1 MTSSL
6 LHVEKE
12 SLEVLAFRVV
22 DVDGVVSGL
31 VQTIEDTDAAAG
43 LGGGGE
49 HGEGK
54 GLLVN
59 DLRAAEREDQASGS
73 DLGDRGGVQTLIGT
87 EGVVQ
92 GTSMLGECRRIHDH
106 QIVLV
111 LWDVAQELDGIG
123 AIACVSGWLET
134 VQEHIPF
141 YHIDGLAGAVHGINV
156 NCAGAE
162 GIDGEASGVAEEVQ
176 DVAASGIF
184 PDKGPV
190 LPLVEEEAGLLAFGP
205 VDKEFMAVLK
215 DDLLVIGEALGAVK
229 VAVNK
234 VEAGLER
241 GCAGALVIDCLQGRA
256 IDGFQGLADRAF
268 RTEHSYG
275 VGLHNADAIVIVY
288 DQAGETVA
296 FAVDKAVAVGESGFS
311 DKASRFDR
319 LSDRRNRLGGR
330 RNRLSD
336 RRNWLGGRRNWLGDR
351 RDRLSDRR
359 NWLSGRRDW
368 LGGRRNRAGQ
378 SNGDTY
384 PERPGDHI
392 LPKVRRKDIL
402 AGETQHTDGDRSYL
416 IVPVSQKIPALREHT
431 DDVTFSRLADNLGDG
446 TREYPRMESQKR
458 VLSTFL

>member
-241 GCAGALVIDCLQGRA
+241 GGAGAFVIDCLQGRA

-296 FAVDKAVAVGESGFS
+296 FAVDKAVAVGEGGFS
-311 DKASRFDR
+311 DKAKI
-319 LSDRRNRLGGR
+319 GR
-330 RNRLSD
+330 
-336 RRNWLGGRRNWLGDR
+336 
-351 RDRLSDRR
+351 
-359 NWLSGRRDW
+359 
-368 LGGRRNRAGQ
+368 A
-378 SNGDTY
+378 
-384 PERPGDHI
+384 H
-392 LPKVRRKDIL
+392 V
-402 AGETQHTDGDRSYL
+402 
-416 IVPVSQKIPALREHT
+416 
-431 DDVTFSRLADNLGDG
+431 
-446 TREYPRMESQKR
+446 
-458 VLSTFL
+458 

>member
-54 GLLVN
+54 ALLVN

-296 FAVDKAVAVGESGFS
+296 FAVDNAVAVGEGGFS

-319 LSDRRNRLGGR
+319 LSDRRN
-330 RNRLSD
+330 
-336 RRNWLGGRRNWLGDR
+336 
-351 RDRLSDRR
+351 
-359 NWLSGRRDW
+359 WLS
-368 LGGRRNRAGQ
+368 GRRNRAGQ

-392 LPKVRRKDIL
+392 LPKVWRKDIL

-416 IVPVSQKIPALREHT
+416 IVPVSQKIPALGEHT

>member
-1 MTSSL
+1 MKSSL

-241 GCAGALVIDCLQGRA
+241 GGAGTFVIDCLQGRA

-296 FAVDKAVAVGESGFS
+296 FAVDKAVAVGEGGFS

-319 LSDRRNRLGGR
+319 LSDRRDRFSGR
-330 RNRLSD
+330 RN
-336 RRNWLGGRRNWLGDR
+336 
-351 RDRLSDRR
+351 
-359 NWLSGRRDW
+359 W

-392 LPKVRRKDIL
+392 LPKVWRKDIL

>member
-162 GIDGEASGVAEEVQ
+162 GIDREASGVAEEVQ

-241 GCAGALVIDCLQGRA
+241 GGAGAFVIDCLQGRA

-319 LSDRRNRLGGR
+319 LSDRRNRL
-330 RNRLSD
+330 SD
-336 RRNWLGGRRNWLGDR
+336 RRN
-351 RDRLSDRR
+351 
-359 NWLSGRRDW
+359 W

-384 PERPGDHI
+384 PERSGDHI
-392 LPKVRRKDIL
+392 LPKVWRKDIL

>member
-73 DLGDRGGVQTLIGT
+73 DLGDRGGVQTLVGT

-241 GCAGALVIDCLQGRA
+241 GGAGAFVIDCLQGRA

-319 LSDRRNRLGGR
+319 LSDRRNW
-330 RNRLSD
+330 LSD
-336 RRNWLGGRRNWLGDR
+336 RRN
-351 RDRLSDRR
+351 
-359 NWLSGRRDW
+359 W

-392 LPKVRRKDIL
+392 LPKVWRKDIL

>member
-241 GCAGALVIDCLQGRA
+241 GGAGAFVIDCLQGRA

-319 LSDRRNRLGGR
+319 F
-330 RNRLSD
+330 SD
-336 RRNWLGGRRNWLGDR
+336 RRNWLGGRRNR
-351 RDRLSDRR
+351 
-359 NWLSGRRDW
+359 

-392 LPKVRRKDIL
+392 LPKVWRKDIL

>member
-162 GIDGEASGVAEEVQ
+162 GIDREASGVAEEVQ

-319 LSDRRNRLGGR
+319 LGG
-330 RNRLSD
+330 
-336 RRNWLGGRRNWLGDR
+336 RRNWLGGRRN
-351 RDRLSDRR
+351 
-359 NWLSGRRDW
+359 W

-392 LPKVRRKDIL
+392 LPKVWRKDIL

>member
-241 GCAGALVIDCLQGRA
+241 GGAGALVIDCLQGRA

-296 FAVDKAVAVGESGFS
+296 FAVDKAVAVGEGGIS

-319 LSDRRNRLGGR
+319 LSDRR
-330 RNRLSD
+330 
-336 RRNWLGGRRNWLGDR
+336 
-351 RDRLSDRR
+351 DRLSDRR
-359 NWLSGRRDW
+359 NW

-392 LPKVRRKDIL
+392 LPKVWRKDIL

>member
-241 GCAGALVIDCLQGRA
+241 GGAGAFVIDCLQGWA

-319 LSDRRNRLGGR
+319 F
-330 RNRLSD
+330 
-336 RRNWLGGRRNWLGDR
+336 
-351 RDRLSDRR
+351 SDRR
-359 NWLSGRRDW
+359 NWLSDRRNRFS
-368 LGGRRNRAGQ
+368 GRRNRAGQ

-392 LPKVRRKDIL
+392 LPKVWRKDIL

>member
-241 GCAGALVIDCLQGRA
+241 GGAGAFVIDCLQGRA

-319 LSDRRNRLGGR
+319 LGG
-330 RNRLSD
+330 
-336 RRNWLGGRRNWLGDR
+336 R

-359 NWLSGRRDW
+359 NRFS
-368 LGGRRNRAGQ
+368 GRRNRAGQ

-392 LPKVRRKDIL
+392 LPKVWRKDIL

>member
-241 GCAGALVIDCLQGRA
+241 GGAGAFVIDCLQGRA

-296 FAVDKAVAVGESGFS
+296 FAVDKAVAVGEGGFS

-319 LSDRRNRLGGR
+319 LSDRRN
-330 RNRLSD
+330 
-336 RRNWLGGRRNWLGDR
+336 WLGGRRNWL
-351 RDRLSDRR
+351 SD
-359 NWLSGRRDW
+359 
-368 LGGRRNRAGQ
+368 RRNRAGQ

-392 LPKVRRKDIL
+392 LPKVWRKDIL

>member
-184 PDKGPV
+184 PDKGSV

-241 GCAGALVIDCLQGRA
+241 GGAGTFVIDCLQGRA
-256 IDGFQGLADRAF
+256 IDGFQGLAYRAF

-296 FAVDKAVAVGESGFS
+296 FAVDKAVAVGEGGFS

-319 LSDRRNRLGGR
+319 LGGRRDRFSDRRN
-330 RNRLSD
+330 
-336 RRNWLGGRRNWLGDR
+336 
-351 RDRLSDRR
+351 
-359 NWLSGRRDW
+359 W

-392 LPKVRRKDIL
+392 LPKVWRKDIL

-458 VLSTFL
+458 ILSTFL

>member
-6 LHVEKE
+6 LHVEEE

-54 GLLVN
+54 ALLVN

-162 GIDGEASGVAEEVQ
+162 GIDGKASGVAEEVQ

-241 GCAGALVIDCLQGRA
+241 GGAGTFVIDCLQGRA

-319 LSDRRNRLGGR
+319 FSDRRN
-330 RNRLSD
+330 
-336 RRNWLGGRRNWLGDR
+336 
-351 RDRLSDRR
+351 
-359 NWLSGRRDW
+359 W

-392 LPKVRRKDIL
+392 LPKVWRKDIL

>member
-241 GCAGALVIDCLQGRA
+241 GGAGAFVIDCLQGWA

-296 FAVDKAVAVGESGFS
+296 FAVDKAVAVGEGGFS

-319 LSDRRNRLGGR
+319 LSDRR
-330 RNRLSD
+330 
-336 RRNWLGGRRNWLGDR
+336 
-351 RDRLSDRR
+351 DRLSDRR
-359 NWLSGRRDW
+359 NW

-392 LPKVRRKDIL
+392 LPKVWRKDIL

-416 IVPVSQKIPALREHT
+416 IVPISQKIPALREHT

>member
-330 RNRLSD
+330 RNR
-336 RRNWLGGRRNWLGDR
+336 
-351 RDRLSDRR
+351 
-359 NWLSGRRDW
+359 
-368 LGGRRNRAGQ
+368 AGQ

-392 LPKVRRKDIL
+392 LPKVWRKDIL

>member
-54 GLLVN
+54 VLLVN

-241 GCAGALVIDCLQGRA
+241 GGAGAFVIDCLQGWA

-296 FAVDKAVAVGESGFS
+296 FAVDKAVAVGEGGFS

-319 LSDRRNRLGGR
+319 LSDRRN
-330 RNRLSD
+330 
-336 RRNWLGGRRNWLGDR
+336 
-351 RDRLSDRR
+351 
-359 NWLSGRRDW
+359 W

-392 LPKVRRKDIL
+392 LPKVWRKDIL

>member
-49 HGEGK
+49 HGESK

-241 GCAGALVIDCLQGRA
+241 GGAGAFVIDCLQGRA

-296 FAVDKAVAVGESGFS
+296 FAVDKAVAVGEGGFS

-319 LSDRRNRLGGR
+319 LSDRRDRF
-330 RNRLSD
+330 SD
-336 RRNWLGGRRNWLGDR
+336 RRN
-351 RDRLSDRR
+351 
-359 NWLSGRRDW
+359 W

-392 LPKVRRKDIL
+392 LPKVWRKDIL

>member
-123 AIACVSGWLET
+123 AIARVSGWLET

-241 GCAGALVIDCLQGRA
+241 GGAGALVIDCLQGRA

-296 FAVDKAVAVGESGFS
+296 FAVDNAVAVGEGGFS

-319 LSDRRNRLGGR
+319 LSDRRN
-330 RNRLSD
+330 
-336 RRNWLGGRRNWLGDR
+336 
-351 RDRLSDRR
+351 
-359 NWLSGRRDW
+359 W

-392 LPKVRRKDIL
+392 LPKVWRKDIL

>member
-54 GLLVN
+54 ALLVN

-215 DDLLVIGEALGAVK
+215 DDLLVIGKALGAVK

-241 GCAGALVIDCLQGRA
+241 GGAGALVIDCLQGRA

-296 FAVDKAVAVGESGFS
+296 FAVDKAVAVGEGGFS

-319 LSDRRNRLGGR
+319 LSDRRN
-330 RNRLSD
+330 
-336 RRNWLGGRRNWLGDR
+336 WLGDR
-351 RDRLSDRR
+351 R
-359 NWLSGRRDW
+359 NW

-392 LPKVRRKDIL
+392 LPKVWRKDIL

>member
-241 GCAGALVIDCLQGRA
+241 GGAGAFVIDCLQGRA

-319 LSDRRNRLGGR
+319 FSD
-330 RNRLSD
+330 
-336 RRNWLGGRRNWLGDR
+336 RRNWLGDR
-351 RDRLSDRR
+351 RNRLSD
-359 NWLSGRRDW
+359 
-368 LGGRRNRAGQ
+368 RRNRAGQ

-392 LPKVRRKDIL
+392 LPKVWRKDIL

-458 VLSTFL
+458 VLPTFL

>member
-123 AIACVSGWLET
+123 AIARVSGWLET

-241 GCAGALVIDCLQGRA
+241 GCAGAFVIDCLQGRA

-296 FAVDKAVAVGESGFS
+296 FAVDKAVAVGEGGFS

-319 LSDRRNRLGGR
+319 LGG
-330 RNRLSD
+330 
-336 RRNWLGGRRNWLGDR
+336 R
-351 RDRLSDRR
+351 RDRLSDLR
-359 NWLSGRRDW
+359 NW

-392 LPKVRRKDIL
+392 LPKVWRKDIL

>member
-241 GCAGALVIDCLQGRA
+241 GGAGAFVIDCLQGRA

-288 DQAGETVA
+288 DQAWETVA
-296 FAVDKAVAVGESGFS
+296 FAVDKAVAVGEGGFS

-319 LSDRRNRLGGR
+319 LSDRRN
-330 RNRLSD
+330 
-336 RRNWLGGRRNWLGDR
+336 
-351 RDRLSDRR
+351 
-359 NWLSGRRDW
+359 W

-392 LPKVRRKDIL
+392 LPKVWRKDIL

>member
-59 DLRAAEREDQASGS
+59 DLRAAEREDQAPGS

-92 GTSMLGECRRIHDH
+92 GTSMLGECRRIHYH

-241 GCAGALVIDCLQGRA
+241 GGAGTFVIDCLQGRA

-296 FAVDKAVAVGESGFS
+296 FAVDKAVAVGEGGFS
-311 DKASRFDR
+311 GKASRFDR
-319 LSDRRNRLGGR
+319 LSDRRN
-330 RNRLSD
+330 
-336 RRNWLGGRRNWLGDR
+336 
-351 RDRLSDRR
+351 
-359 NWLSGRRDW
+359 W

-392 LPKVRRKDIL
+392 LPKVWRKDIL

>member
-87 EGVVQ
+87 ESVVQ

-241 GCAGALVIDCLQGRA
+241 GGAGAFVIDCLQGWA

-296 FAVDKAVAVGESGFS
+296 FAVDKAVAVGEGVFS

-319 LSDRRNRLGGR
+319 LSDRRN
-330 RNRLSD
+330 
-336 RRNWLGGRRNWLGDR
+336 
-351 RDRLSDRR
+351 
-359 NWLSGRRDW
+359 W

-392 LPKVRRKDIL
+392 LPKVWRKDIL

>member
-296 FAVDKAVAVGESGFS
+296 FAVDKAVAVGEGGFS
-311 DKASRFDR
+311 GKASRFDR
-319 LSDRRNRLGGR
+319 LSDRRNW
-330 RNRLSD
+330 LSD
-336 RRNWLGGRRNWLGDR
+336 
-351 RDRLSDRR
+351 
-359 NWLSGRRDW
+359 
-368 LGGRRNRAGQ
+368 RRNRAGQ

-392 LPKVRRKDIL
+392 LPKVWRKDIL

>member
-241 GCAGALVIDCLQGRA
+241 GGAGAFVIDCLQGRA
-256 IDGFQGLADRAF
+256 IDGFQGLANRAF

-296 FAVDKAVAVGESGFS
+296 FAVDKAVAVGEGGFS

-319 LSDRRNRLGGR
+319 LG
-330 RNRLSD
+330 D
-336 RRNWLGGRRNWLGDR
+336 RRNWF
-351 RDRLSDRR
+351 SDRR
-359 NWLSGRRDW
+359 NWLSGRR
-368 LGGRRNRAGQ
+368 NRAGQ
-378 SNGDTY
+378 AGGDADT
-384 PERPGDHI
+384 ERPGDHI
-392 LPKVRRKDIL
+392 LPKVWRKDIL

>member
-73 DLGDRGGVQTLIGT
+73 DLGDSGGVQTLIGT

-141 YHIDGLAGAVHGINV
+141 HHIDGLAGAVHGINV

-241 GCAGALVIDCLQGRA
+241 GGAGAFVIDCLQGRA

-319 LSDRRNRLGGR
+319 LSDRRNW
-330 RNRLSD
+330 LSD
-336 RRNWLGGRRNWLGDR
+336 RRN
-351 RDRLSDRR
+351 
-359 NWLSGRRDW
+359 W

-392 LPKVRRKDIL
+392 LPKVWRKDIL

-431 DDVTFSRLADNLGDG
+431 DDVTFSRLAYNLGDG

>member
-49 HGEGK
+49 HGESK

-241 GCAGALVIDCLQGRA
+241 GGAGAFVIDCLQGRA

-319 LSDRRNRLGGR
+319 LSDRRDRF
-330 RNRLSD
+330 SD
-336 RRNWLGGRRNWLGDR
+336 RRN
-351 RDRLSDRR
+351 
-359 NWLSGRRDW
+359 W

-392 LPKVRRKDIL
+392 LPKVWRKDIL

>member
-241 GCAGALVIDCLQGRA
+241 GGAGAFVIDCLQGRA

-311 DKASRFDR
+311 DKASRFD
-319 LSDRRNRLGGR
+319 
-330 RNRLSD
+330 
-336 RRNWLGGRRNWLGDR
+336 WF
-351 RDRLSDRR
+351 SDRR
-359 NWLSGRRDW
+359 NWLSDRRNRFS
-368 LGGRRNRAGQ
+368 GRRNRAGQ

-392 LPKVRRKDIL
+392 LPKVWRKDIL

>member
-73 DLGDRGGVQTLIGT
+73 DLGDRGGVKTLIGT

-296 FAVDKAVAVGESGFS
+296 FAVDKAVAVGEGGFS

-319 LSDRRNRLGGR
+319 LSGR
-330 RNRLSD
+330 RN
-336 RRNWLGGRRNWLGDR
+336 
-351 RDRLSDRR
+351 
-359 NWLSGRRDW
+359 W

-392 LPKVRRKDIL
+392 LPKVWRKDIL
-402 AGETQHTDGDRSYL
+402 TGETQHTDGDRSYL

-446 TREYPRMESQKR
+446 SREYPRMESQKR

>member
-241 GCAGALVIDCLQGRA
+241 GGAGAFVIDCLQGRA

-296 FAVDKAVAVGESGFS
+296 FAVDKAVAVGEGGFS

-319 LSDRRNRLGGR
+319 LSDRRDRFSGR
-330 RNRLSD
+330 RN
-336 RRNWLGGRRNWLGDR
+336 
-351 RDRLSDRR
+351 
-359 NWLSGRRDW
+359 W

-392 LPKVRRKDIL
+392 LPKVWRKDIL

-431 DDVTFSRLADNLGDG
+431 DDVTFSRLAYNLGDG

>member
-241 GCAGALVIDCLQGRA
+241 GCAGAFVIDCLQGRA

-296 FAVDKAVAVGESGFS
+296 FAVDKAVAVGEGGFS

-319 LSDRRNRLGGR
+319 LSDRRDRF
-330 RNRLSD
+330 SD
-336 RRNWLGGRRNWLGDR
+336 RRN
-351 RDRLSDRR
+351 
-359 NWLSGRRDW
+359 W

-392 LPKVRRKDIL
+392 LPKVWRKDIL

>member
-73 DLGDRGGVQTLIGT
+73 DLGDRGGVQTLVGT

-184 PDKGPV
+184 PDKGSV

-241 GCAGALVIDCLQGRA
+241 GCAGAFVIDCLQGRA

-296 FAVDKAVAVGESGFS
+296 FAVDKAVAVGEGGFS

-319 LSDRRNRLGGR
+319 LSDRRNW
-330 RNRLSD
+330 LSD
-336 RRNWLGGRRNWLGDR
+336 RRN
-351 RDRLSDRR
+351 
-359 NWLSGRRDW
+359 W

-392 LPKVRRKDIL
+392 LPKVWRKDIL

>member
-54 GLLVN
+54 ALLVN

-123 AIACVSGWLET
+123 AIARVSGWLET

-296 FAVDKAVAVGESGFS
+296 FAVDNAVAVGEGGFS

-319 LSDRRNRLGGR
+319 LSDRRN
-330 RNRLSD
+330 
-336 RRNWLGGRRNWLGDR
+336 
-351 RDRLSDRR
+351 
-359 NWLSGRRDW
+359 W

-392 LPKVRRKDIL
+392 LPKVWRKDIL

-446 TREYPRMESQKR
+446 AREYPRMESQKR

>member
-205 VDKEFMAVLK
+205 VNKEFMAVLK

-241 GCAGALVIDCLQGRA
+241 GGAGALVIDCHQGRA

-296 FAVDKAVAVGESGFS
+296 FAVDKAVAVGEGGFS

-319 LSDRRNRLGGR
+319 FSDRRN
-330 RNRLSD
+330 
-336 RRNWLGGRRNWLGDR
+336 
-351 RDRLSDRR
+351 
-359 NWLSGRRDW
+359 W

-392 LPKVRRKDIL
+392 LPKVWRKDIL

-431 DDVTFSRLADNLGDG
+431 DDVTFSRLTDNLGDG